1 MKRYD
6 YEYSESRAVYYIIDR
21 KRGHGDKYRPYSTA
35 MAKTESA
42 YDAERIVDALNAAEA
57 PE

>member
-6 YEYSESRAVYYIIDR
+6 YEYSPHQAVYYILDR
-21 KRGHGDKYRPYSTA
+21 KLGTDKYEPYRKA

-57 PE
+57 PV

>member
-6 YEYSESRAVYYIIDR
+6 FEYSPHQAVYYILDR
-21 KRGHGDKYRPYSTA
+21 TRGHGDYRPYDRA
-35 MAKTESA
+35 MAKTQSA

-57 PE
+57 PV

>member
-6 YEYSESRAVYYIIDR
+6 YEYSESRAVYYILDR
-21 KRGHGDKYRPYSTA
+21 KRGHGDYRQYDRA

-57 PE
+57 PV

>member
-6 YEYSESRAVYYIIDR
+6 YEYSPHHGVYYILDR
-21 KRGHGDKYRPYSTA
+21 TRGHGVYRPYDRA

-57 PE
+57 PV